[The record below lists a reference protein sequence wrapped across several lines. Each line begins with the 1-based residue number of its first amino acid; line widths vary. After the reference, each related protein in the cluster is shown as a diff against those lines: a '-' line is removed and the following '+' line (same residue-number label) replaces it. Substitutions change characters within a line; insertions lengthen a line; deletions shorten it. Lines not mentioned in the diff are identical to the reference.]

1 MKVCVLFVMFVCVC
15 VCAGK
20 VGRVEEWENGEDGC
34 KGVNVRWESTNVC
47 PDVCPSVP
55 ACPNCVCECVC
66 PKIPE
71 CASSGWDVIGKASSI
86 WTLISG
92 FVFLKWLW
100 GKRGEIWE
108 IVVKMFMCL
117 CVRGIERE
125 KKGKKLEGVKVEG
138 KKKEVEWDWVQKGY
152 GYV

>member
-1 MKVCVLFVMFVCVC
+1 MCVCVC
-15 VCAGK
+15 VCGKLGK
-20 VGRVEEWENGEDGC
+20 VEEEWEENGEC
-34 KGVNVRWESTNVC
+34 KSVHVKCEMATC
-47 PDVCPSVP
+47 PDVCPNVCP
-55 ACPNCVCECVC
+55 ACPNCVCVC

-108 IVVKMFMCL
+108 IVVKMFMCF

-138 KKKEVEWDWVQKGY
+138 KKREVEWDWVQKGY

>member
-55 ACPNCVCECVC
+55 ACPACPACQCMCDSEKEFWVNVGRAASVVTLFCVCSTVNWVWNRRKIVWKCMVCVWECMKKV
-66 PKIPE
+66 
-71 CASSGWDVIGKASSI
+71 W
-86 WTLISG
+86 
-92 FVFLKWLW
+92 
-100 GKRGEIWE
+100 
-108 IVVKMFMCL
+108 MFC
-117 CVRGIERE
+117 CVRG
-125 KKGKKLEGVKVEG
+125 LEEEEEEG
-138 KKKEVEWDWVQKGY
+138 EGDEWWV
-152 GYV
+152 